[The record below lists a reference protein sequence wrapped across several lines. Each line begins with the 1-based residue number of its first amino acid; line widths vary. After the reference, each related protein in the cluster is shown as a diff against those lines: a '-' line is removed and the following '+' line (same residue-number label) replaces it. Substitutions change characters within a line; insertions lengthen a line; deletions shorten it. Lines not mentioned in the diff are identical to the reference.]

1 MKFTKDAAYIVFN
14 LKDGST
20 VHDTYT
26 LFRLDVEKL
35 SKNLMREI
43 NNEKVIRLDGPELIH
58 LKEVESFEITNYDE
72 LLELKLERE
81 EESEED

>member
-26 LFRLDVEKL
+26 VFRLDVEKL
-35 SKNLMREI
+35 SKNLMRDI
-43 NNEKVIRLDGPELIH
+43 NDGIYVRLDGHEAVY

-81 EESEED
+81 KETEEE